1 MNEQSTISRAN
12 LLAQMASNRTVTTD
26 VLADEERQFVE
37 SRLVGPPPVERLDKS
52 EAPAFVFT
60 NQKRGIGL
68 GSKRNTTA
76 PDSDRGTVT
85 VVTGRRILCLV
96 GTEPDD
102 DVVEIPIASVAAATA
117 HTGLLANR
125 LEIRTPR
132 KAYHVWTDR
141 NTDDVLAA
149 AAEFIQDRMFDDP
162 EELSRRDG
170 ANRITYRGQSIDQVP
185 EEASPHAPSSDNP
198 GGSHSSVDV
207 D

>member
-1 MNEQSTISRAN
+1 MKEQSQITRAN

-37 SRLVGPPPVERLDKS
+37 SRLVGPAPVARLDKS

-60 NQKRGIGL
+60 NEKRGIGL
-68 GSKRNTTA
+68 GSKRNTTT

-102 DVVEIPIASVAAATA
+102 EVVEIPIESVAAATA

-125 LEIRTPR
+125 LEIRSPR

-141 NTDDVLAA
+141 NTDDVLMG
-149 AAEFIQDRMFDDP
+149 AAEFIENRMFDDP

-170 ANRITYRGQSIDQVP
+170 ASRITYRGQSIDQTP
-185 EEASPHAPSSDNP
+185 DNTPSHTTASDEP
-198 GGSHSSVDV
+198 GGDPSSVDG

>member
-1 MNEQSTISRAN
+1 MNGQSPITRAN

-26 VLADEERQFVE
+26 VLADEERQFTE
-37 SRLVGPPPVERLDKS
+37 SRLAGPPPVERLERS

-60 NQKRGIGL
+60 NAKRGIGL
-68 GSKRNTTA
+68 GSKRSTTE

-85 VVTGRRILCLV
+85 IITGRRILCLV

-102 DVVEIPIASVAAATA
+102 EVIEIPIESVASATA

-132 KAYHVWTDR
+132 KAYHIWADR
-141 NTDDVLAA
+141 NTNDPIEDAA
-149 AAEFIQDRMFDDP
+149 AFIEDRMFAEP
-162 EELSRRDG
+162 KELQRRDG
-170 ANRITYRGQSIDQVP
+170 ASRITYRGRSIDEQP
-185 EEASPHAPSSDNP
+185 DSADENAADPA
-198 GGSHSSVDV
+198 HSADG

>member
-1 MNEQSTISRAN
+1 MSGESPISRAN

-37 SRLVGPPPVERLDKS
+37 SRLVGPPPVERLGQS

-60 NQKRGIGL
+60 NEKRGIGL

-102 DVVEIPIASVAAATA
+102 EAIEVPIESVAAATA
-117 HTGLLANR
+117 HTGLFANR

-149 AAEFIQDRMFDDP
+149 AAEFIEDRMFDDP
-162 EELSRRDG
+162 EELTRRDG
-170 ANRITYRGQSIDQVP
+170 ASRITYRGQSIDQTP
-185 EEASPHAPSSDNP
+185 GSTPSHTTTAEEP
-198 GGSHSSVDV
+198 GEGPSSVDG

>member
-1 MNEQSTISRAN
+1 MNDQSLISRAN

-26 VLADEERQFVE
+26 VLADQERQFVE

-76 PDSDRGTVT
+76 PDSDRGTVV

-102 DVVEIPIASVAAATA
+102 EVVEIPIESIAAATA

-132 KAYHVWTDR
+132 KAYHIWTDR

-149 AAEFIQDRMFDDP
+149 AAEFIADRMFDDP
-162 EELSRRDG
+162 EELARRDG
-170 ANRITYRGQSIDQVP
+170 ANRITYRGQSIDQTP
-185 EEASPHAPSSDNP
+185 DNTPSQATPADDP
-198 GGSHSSVDV
+198 GGDPSSVDG

>member
-1 MNEQSTISRAN
+1 MNEQSSISRAN

-37 SRLVGPPPVERLDKS
+37 SRLVGPPPVERLDTS

-60 NQKRGIGL
+60 NERRGIGL

-102 DVVEIPIASVAAATA
+102 AVIQIPIESVAAATA

-132 KAYHVWTDR
+132 KAYHIWTDR

-149 AAEFIQDRMFDDP
+149 AAEFIEDRMFDEP
-162 EELSRRDG
+162 EELARRDG
-170 ANRITYRGQSIDQVP
+170 ANRITYRGQSIDQTP
-185 EEASPHAPSSDNP
+185 DNTPSHTTAADEP
-198 GGSHSSVDV
+198 GESSSVDG